1 MLNFGHTIGHAIES
15 CAGGELLHGECV
27 ALGILPMSAPALRH
41 RLAGILRKCGLPTT
55 CGFTAR
61 QLLPYLRHDKKA
73 ASGEICIVLADE
85 AGAFRMEKETP
96 EEILRRWEG
105 AET

>member
-1 MLNFGHTIGHAIES
+1 MQY
-15 CAGGELLHGECV
+15 
-27 ALGILPMSAPALRH
+27 
-41 RLAGILRKCGLPTT
+41 RLQLQPSWTET
-55 CGFTAR
+55 
-61 QLLPYLRHDKKA
+61 QVLLPYLRHDKKA

>member
-1 MLNFGHTIGHAIES
+1 M
-15 CAGGELLHGECV
+15 
-27 ALGILPMSAPALRH
+27 LPMCAPALRR
-41 RLAGILRKCGLPTT
+41 RLAGVLRKCGLPTT